1 MKRSSNRIS
10 QAFPILCFC
19 LLAAA
24 APLSTASEDGL
35 EHVRRAHYVMGTVF
49 EIEAYGSD
57 ANRTAA
63 AVEEA
68 FQAIRQA
75 DAILS
80 DYRDD
85 SELSRLNRDGPQGFV
100 ALSPDLYGVLQTSAE
115 YSRVT
120 DSAFDVT
127 VGPLVD
133 TWRQASNE
141 DRWPEDGELSRVRSL
156 VGFGRLQFDA
166 ARLAARFEQP
176 GMRVDFGGIG
186 KGWSIDRAAE
196 VLRKQGI
203 ERALISAGTSTVYAL
218 GAPPGE
224 AAWKIAIRHPLR
236 EDDALA
242 VVSLRDESMSTSASY
257 EQDDEIAGKPYSHI
271 LDPRMGLPVEGMW
284 SATVIAPTAAE
295 SDALSTASFV
305 LGIEQSER
313 LLRERG
319 LSAILAAKGRGEE
332 DLVVRRITSPRR
344 TSFWSDGGRDEGSDG
359 GEGPGSDARQERHG
373 RSAHD

>member
-1 MKRSSNRIS
+1 VMSSSKR
-10 QAFPILCFC
+10 IL
-19 LLAAA
+19 
-24 APLSTASEDGL
+24 APLSLFFLCSLAIAAPSEDAAGDL
-35 EHVRRAHYVMGTVF
+35 SLVRRAHYVMGTVF

-63 AVEEA
+63 AIEEA

-85 SELSRLNRDGPQGFV
+85 SELSRLNRDGAQGFV
-100 ALSPDLYGVLQTSAE
+100 ALSPDLYGVLQTSVE

-133 TWRQASNE
+133 TWRRASKQ
-141 DRWPEDGELSRVRSL
+141 DRWPEDGELSRARSL

-166 ARLAARFEQP
+166 ARRAARFTQP

-186 KGWSIDRAAE
+186 KGWAIDRAAE

-203 ERALISAGTSTVYAL
+203 ERALISAGTSSVYAM

-224 AAWKIAIRHPLR
+224 AAWKIAVRHPLR
-236 EDDALA
+236 EDAALA
-242 VVSLRDESMSTSASY
+242 VVSLRDESLSTSAGY
-257 EQDDEIAGKPYSHI
+257 EQDDEIAGRPYSHI
-271 LDPRMGLPVEGMW
+271 LDPRTGLPVEGMR

-295 SDALSTASFV
+295 SDALSTAAFV

-313 LLRERG
+313 LLSERG
-319 LSAILAAKGRGEE
+319 LSAILAAKGRGKE
-332 DLVVRRITSPRR
+332 DLVVRTVTDPRR
-344 TSFWSDGGRDEGSDG
+344 TAESELGIDMGSDEDSNG
-359 GEGPGSDARQERHG
+359 GEGPGRDARKEPQ
-373 RSAHD
+373 